1 VHEVGSSDFCPD
13 VAIEYEVS
21 WQNIVQWNGM
31 IDPYCSNINQTEPN
45 FGKVLCVSPPG
56 GTFTKPP
63 ANQTDGSTGGHGG
76 NGDGYSDNQAALPSG
91 AKLAGGTTTRCGEFY
106 VAQSGDTCGTI
117 VTYATTPAE
126 LFVAVN
132 PSLGTVEE
140 CSSKLVTGLTYC
152 IHPNRGWNEEE
163 APPRSSAAL

>member
-1 VHEVGSSDFCPD
+1 
-13 VAIEYEVS
+13 
-21 WQNIVQWNGM
+21 
-31 IDPYCSNINQTEPN
+31 
-45 FGKVLCVSPPG
+45 
-56 GTFTKPP
+56 
-63 ANQTDGSTGGHGG
+63 
-76 NGDGYSDNQAALPSG
+76 
-91 AKLAGGTTTRCGEFY
+91 

-152 IHPNRGWNEEE
+152 IHPNRGWNEGE